1 MIKVEKLT
9 KKYTKLDGS
18 EDGIFE
24 VSFEVKQGEVI
35 CILGSSGSGKST
47 LLKLLAGLKEPTSG
61 SYSFEN
67 GNNCG
72 YVSQE
77 YTLWPHLNVLNNLTL
92 APSLKG
98 IKSKQEIEQEAV
110 KLLERFGLERYKKSY
125 PHDLSGG
132 QKQRV
137 ALLRSL
143 MTKPNILF
151 LDEITSSLD
160 PELTKSV
167 LDLVRSLADD
177 GYTML
182 IVTHHISFAKSLAD
196 RILFLKDGRLLV
208 EQSSDA
214 FFLKQDNAEIKS
226 FITDI
231 AHKYDYQ

>member
-1 MIKVEKLT
+1 MIKVKKLT
-9 KKYTKLDGS
+9 KKYPKLDGT
-18 EDGIFE
+18 EDGVFD

-35 CILGSSGSGKST
+35 CILGASGSGKST
-47 LLKLLAGLKEPTSG
+47 LLRLLAGLKEPTSG

-67 GNNCG
+67 EDNCG

-77 YTLWPHLNVLNNLTL
+77 YTLWPHLDVLNNLTL

-98 IKSKQEIEQEAV
+98 LKSKQEIEQDAL
-110 KLLERFGLERYKKSY
+110 KLLERFGLERYKMSY

-143 MTKPNILF
+143 MTKPSVLL

-182 IVTHHISFAKSLAD
+182 IVTHHISFAKSVAD
-196 RILFLKDGRLLV
+196 RILYLKDGRLLA
-208 EQSSDA
+208 EQNSDD
-214 FFLKQDNAEIKS
+214 FFLEQDNAEIKS